1 MTTFTLDDDKP
12 VLFQKLIEAEI
23 EEKVRRAENE
33 FLMKLKEE
41 QVSNSS
47 TLNERVFHTNVLLY
61 VRQSQNVTRKAAK
74 KTFVQKIRTFNV
86 DEIDGRSTFHRHLTS
101 SFFIQNCFE

>member
-33 FLMKLKEE
+33 YLMKLKEE
-41 QVSNSS
+41 QVSISS
-47 TLNERVFHTNVLLY
+47 TLKKRVLCTNVVLAAFYIHAY
-61 VRQSQNVTRKAAK
+61 VEKSCQNDVCMI
-74 KTFVQKIRTFNV
+74 KTYVKCR
-86 DEIDGRSTFHRHLTS
+86 
-101 SFFIQNCFE
+101 